1 MRLPKWYYTLMKEK
15 IRNLW
20 IKIGVPIKGLIM
32 NQNFFPKKITADKI
46 IETLNEFF
54 DIGYGSLASGIK
66 DVFKNQNIS
75 INKDQDRELITI
87 VALAIM
93 RGVVASFGE
102 TTVSKNITD
111 KLQSN
116 IFNKYFKDVEERKKV
131 EEIFLMRR
139 DEYSEIL
146 NLENENSQ
154 IQFVKIFCTHFFGKE
169 KNETNVA
176 LMAFIAGFFSDETIT
191 IRNFLDGISAKFK
204 VI

>member
-1 MRLPKWYYTLMKEK
+1 MRKKINKLWEK
-15 IRNLW
+15 IG
-20 IKIGVPIKGLIM
+20 IPIKGLIM
-32 NQNFFPKKITADKI
+32 NGNFFPKKITADKI
-46 IETLNEFF
+46 TETLKEFF

-66 DVFKNQNIS
+66 DVFKDQNIS
-75 INKDQDRELITI
+75 INKDQDRELITVVI
-87 VALAIM
+87 LAIM
-93 RGVVASFGE
+93 RGVTASFGE
-102 TTVSKNITD
+102 ITMAKNITD

-116 IFNKYFKDVEERKKV
+116 IFNEYFKNIEERKKI
-131 EEIFLMRR
+131 EEIFLTRR

-176 LMAFIAGFFSDETIT
+176 LMAFIAGFFSEETIT